1 MNARLAMAAFIVGA
15 ASVQTLAD
23 LPAASVRAAL
33 AVTGALWLVSVRCCR
48 VSRALVAGMCCIGAA
63 CVGGAYAMERGQLRL
78 DDVLSASLEN
88 QVSRITLRV
97 ASLAQYATDAIRFD
111 ADIMEADRAGV
122 PTRIHVSW
130 PMPTGRG
137 NGMRPVVIPGQRWR
151 MAVVL
156 KRPHAAQNPH
166 AADGEARMFRNNV
179 RATGVVRGRPKLL
192 EDEGWRPGF
201 IAVHRVRHM
210 LREGME
216 QALGQ
221 SRYGAVV
228 IALALG
234 DQAAVARDDWRVF
247 NATGI
252 THLVSI
258 SGLHVTLVAGFAGT
272 AVSWVWR
279 RLRWRGSGLAELWP
293 AQLAGIL
300 AALGVA
306 FFYCLLAGWGIPA
319 RRTFFTL
326 VVAGIAALARVRLA
340 TSGTLLMAATVVI
353 GFDPWAAMAPGF
365 WLSFGAVAAVLAWSR
380 NGQLRP
386 HADDGFWRAALH
398 RLSHAGRLQCVVT
411 LSLTPL
417 LAFLTQ
423 QVSLAAPLANAV
435 AIPLVSFVVTPLAL
449 LCAALCVVPHAH
461 EWAAFA
467 GGVAHDAFGWVMR
480 WAAWLA
486 ERNWAVCDVAAAPFT
501 LLALGFAGLAWA
513 LQPPGMA
520 SRRWA
525 WLLLLPALC
534 WRPARPDEGAWR
546 ITVLDVGQGGGVV
559 VETASRTLVFDAGP
573 MHRNGS
579 DAAQRVVWPYL
590 RARGVRRIDTLV
602 VSHGD
607 QDHAGGLDSLLRAIP
622 VDVAYAPFDVPSRL
636 RRDARMRAQA
646 RPAPGPRVSRR
657 CEAGQTWEVDGV
669 RFRFLHPP
677 AAAPTAQGDGATATG
692 PSVDRSAT
700 RRQRARGGFRASRAG
715 KGQSNA
721 EGCVLLV
728 TGRYH
733 AALLPGDVGIAQE
746 RAFAGSLPA
755 PVDVVI
761 APHHGS
767 ATSSGEALLRAAAA
781 GHVIA
786 QVGYANRFKHPAA
799 SVQRRW
805 RRAGAEFWR
814 TDRHGAVIAQSAA
827 AGLAVAAQRQ
837 HARRYWHAAPG
848 PPDIGSP

>member
-1 MNARLAMAAFIVGA
+1 MAAFIVGA

-23 LPAASVRAAL
+23 LPAARVRLSL
-33 AVTGALWLVSVRCCR
+33 AMTGALCLVSVRCCR
-48 VSRALVAGMCCIGAA
+48 ASRALVAGMCCIGAA
-63 CVGGAYAMERGQLRL
+63 CVGAAYAMERGQLRL
-78 DDVLSASLEN
+78 DDALSASLEN

-111 ADIMEADRAGV
+111 ADIIEADRAGV

-130 PMPTGRG
+130 PMPMGRG
-137 NGMRPVVIPGQRWR
+137 DGMRPAVIPGQRWR

-166 AADGEARMFRNNV
+166 APDGEARMFRNNV

-192 EDEGWRPGF
+192 DDEGWRPGF
-201 IAVHRVRHM
+201 SAVHRVRHV

-221 SRYGAVV
+221 ARYGAVV

-258 SGLHVTLVAGFAGT
+258 SGLHVTLVAGFAGA

-279 RLRWRGSGLAELWP
+279 RLRWRGCGLAELWP

-326 VVAGIAALARVRLA
+326 VVAGMAALARVRLA
-340 TSGTLLMAATVVI
+340 ASGTLLMAATVVI
-353 GFDPWAAMAPGF
+353 GFDPWAPMAPGF

-380 NGQLRP
+380 NAQLPP
-386 HADDGFWRAALH
+386 HADDGFGRAAWQ

-449 LCAALCVVPHAH
+449 LCAALCAIPRAH
-461 EWAAFA
+461 DWAAFA
-467 GGVAHDAFGWVMR
+467 GGMAHDVFGWAMR

-486 ERNWAVCDVAAAPFT
+486 ERDWAVCDVAAAPSA
-501 LLALGFAGLAWA
+501 LLALALAGLAWA

-559 VETASRTLVFDAGP
+559 VETATRTLVFDAGP
-573 MHRNGS
+573 MHRNGI
-579 DAAQRVVWPYL
+579 DGAQRVVWPYL

-622 VDVAYAPFDVPSRL
+622 VEVAYAPFDVASRL
-636 RRDARMRAQA
+636 RRDANMRGYPS
-646 RPAPGPRVSRR
+646 PAPGPRESRR
-657 CEAGQTWEVDGV
+657 CEAGRSWEVDGV

-677 AAAPTAQGDGATATG
+677 AAPSRPQGDGVTEG
-692 PSVDRSAT
+692 RSSVGLPAAARKG
-700 RRQRARGGFRASRAG
+700 ARGSLRAPRDR

-728 TGRYH
+728 TGRHH

-746 RAFAGSLPA
+746 RTFAASLPA

-767 ATSSGEALLRAAAA
+767 ATSSGEALVRAAAA
-781 GHVIA
+781 RHVIA

-805 RRAGAEFWR
+805 RRAGATFWR

-827 AGLAVAAQRQ
+827 DGLAVGAQRE
-837 HARRYWHAAPG
+837 HARRYWHARPV
-848 PPDIGSP
+848 PRDIGSP

>member
-1 MNARLAMAAFIVGA
+1 MRARLAMAAFIVGA
-15 ASVQTLAD
+15 AAVQTLAD
-23 LPAASVRAAL
+23 LPAAPGRVVLL
-33 AVTGALWLVSVRCCR
+33 ATAALWLLIVHWRPPA
-48 VSRALVAGMCCIGAA
+48 RALAGVTCCIGAA
-63 CVGGAYAMERGQLRL
+63 CVGAGYAIERGQARL
-78 DDVLSASLEN
+78 DDALSASLEN

-97 ASLAQYATDAIRFD
+97 ASLAQYAPDAIRFD
-111 ADIMEADRAGV
+111 ADVMDADRAGV

-130 PMPTGRG
+130 PIPMERG
-137 NGMRPVVIPGQRWR
+137 GGIPAAVIPGQRWR

-156 KRPHAAQNPH
+156 KRPHALQNPH
-166 AADGEARMFRNNV
+166 AADGEARMFRNNI
-179 RATGVVRGRPKLL
+179 RATGAVRGRPKLL
-192 EDEGWRPGF
+192 DDEGWRPGF

-210 LREGME
+210 LRKGME
-216 QALGQ
+216 RALGQ
-221 SRYGAVV
+221 ARYGAVV

-272 AVSWVWR
+272 VVSWLWR

-306 FFYCLLAGWGIPA
+306 FCYCLLAGWGIPA

-326 VVAGIAALARVRLA
+326 AVAGTAALARVRLS
-340 TSGTLLMAATVVI
+340 TSGTLLLTATVVI
-353 GFDPWAAMAPGF
+353 AFDPWATMAPGF

-380 NGQLRP
+380 AAQLRP
-386 HADDGFWRAALH
+386 QADDGFWRAAWR

-423 QVSLAAPLANAV
+423 QVSLASPIANAV

-449 LCAALCVVPHAH
+449 LCAALCAIPYAH
-461 EWAAFA
+461 DWAAFA
-467 GGVAHDAFGWVMR
+467 GGVAHDAFGWAMR

-486 ERNWAVCDVAAAPFT
+486 ERNWAVWDVAAAPSV
-501 LLALGFAGLAWA
+501 LLALAFGGLGWA

-546 ITVLDVGQGGGVV
+546 MTVLDVGQGGGVV
-559 VETASRTLVFDAGP
+559 VETATRTLVFDAGP

-579 DAAQRVVWPYL
+579 DGAQRVVWPYL

-622 VDVAYAPFDVPSRL
+622 VDVAYAPFDVESRL
-636 RRDARMRAQA
+636 RRDANMRGQE
-646 RPAPGPRVSRR
+646 RPPPSPGVSRR
-657 CEAGQTWEVDGV
+657 CEAGQSWDVDGV
-669 RFRFLHPP
+669 GFRFLHPP
-677 AAAPTAQGDGATATG
+677 AVAPTWQDDGGAKTG
-692 PSVDRSAT
+692 STLGAPAP
-700 RRQRARGGFRASRAG
+700 RRQAARHSGVTRGG

-721 EGCVLLV
+721 GGCVLLV
-728 TGRYH
+728 MGRYH
-733 AALLPGDVGIAQE
+733 AALLPGDVGIAEE
-746 RAFAGSLPA
+746 RTFAGALPS

-767 ATSSGEALLRAAAA
+767 ATSSSEVLVRAAAA
-781 GHVIA
+781 RHVVA
-786 QVGYANRFKHPAA
+786 QVGYANRFKHPAS

-805 RRAGAEFWR
+805 RRAGTTFWR
-814 TDRHGAVIAQSAA
+814 TDQHGAVIAQSAA
-827 AGLAVAAQRQ
+827 AGLAVGVQRER
-837 HARRYWHAAPG
+837 ARRYWHAPPAP
-848 PPDIGSP
+848 